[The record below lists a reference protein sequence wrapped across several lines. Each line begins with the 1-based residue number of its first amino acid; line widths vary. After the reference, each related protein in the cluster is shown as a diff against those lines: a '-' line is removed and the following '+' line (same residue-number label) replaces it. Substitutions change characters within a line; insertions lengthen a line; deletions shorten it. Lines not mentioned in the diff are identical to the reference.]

1 MRKMKRFN
9 LILMAFLL
17 CGGIL
22 ASNPEKVDY
31 KKNFVVGTPEIE
43 SINAIAFAPEGILLI
58 GDSKTASI
66 VAIDTKDNE
75 QKAAGEFS
83 INNIDQLIADA
94 LGTETSDVDIR
105 DMAVN
110 PVSNNIY
117 LAIHAN
123 GDQPVILKL
132 VGDQLEAVP
141 LTDVSYSAI
150 SLNAPVA
157 NDAKD
162 RRGRSQR
169 NWAVSDLSFYKDQV
183 MVTGLSNKEF
193 SSTFRSIQF
202 PFEEKQTLS
211 SLEIYHAA
219 HGKYET
225 YAPIKAFTAATVGGK
240 DHLIASYTCTPLV
253 VFPMSSLKPD
263 THVKGRTVAELGNW
277 NTPLDMIVL
286 EKDGESY
293 LLMANS
299 SRALMKFKF
308 SDIASFDGALTTQ
321 VEERAGT
328 DGVDFINLPFVNV
341 QQLDKLG
348 DDQFVF
354 IQRKGN
360 GDLDLVT
367 QNNRW
372 L

>member
-1 MRKMKRFN
+1 MKRFN
-9 LILMAFLL
+9 LILMALL
-17 CGGIL
+17 FCGV
-22 ASNPEKVDY
+22 AMANNPKKIDY
-31 KKNFVVGTPEIE
+31 KRNFVVGTPTVE
-43 SINAIAFAPEGILLI
+43 SINAISFGPEGILFI

-66 VAIDTKDNE
+66 VAIDTKDTDA
-75 QKAAGEFS
+75 QAAGKAS
-83 INNIDQLIADA
+83 IKNIDQRIAEV
-94 LGTETSDVDIR
+94 LGTEASEIDIR

-110 PVSNNIY
+110 PISNSIY
-117 LAIHAN
+117 FAVHAN

-132 VGDQLEAVP
+132 VKEEFTAMP
-141 LTDVSYSAI
+141 LNDVSYSSI
-150 SLNAPVA
+150 SLNAPIA
-157 NDAKD
+157 EDAKD

-169 NWAVSDLSFYKDQV
+169 NWAVSDLSFYQGQV
-183 MVTGLSNKEF
+183 MVSGLSNKEF

-219 HGKYET
+219 HGRYET
-225 YAPIKAFTAATVGGK
+225 YAPIKAFTAAKVGGE

-253 VFPMSSLKPD
+253 VFPMSNLQPD
-263 THVKGRTVAELGNW
+263 KHVKGRTVAELGNW
-277 NTPLDMIVL
+277 NTPLDMIVM
-286 EKDGESY
+286 EKDGVSY

-299 SRALMKFKF
+299 SRSLMKFKF
-308 SDIASFDGALTTQ
+308 TDIAGFSGSLNTR

-328 DGVDFINLPFVNV
+328 DGIDFINLPFVNV